1 MKKTSWLVFALF
13 VTALTACSEDVK
25 TPADIYKGQSAE
37 TIFQGGEAALAKG
50 SYKDAV
56 DRFEGLD
63 ALYPFSPYEEQ
74 AQLNIIYAY
83 YKTGDYAMSVAA
95 ADRYIHLYPRGAHVD
110 YAYYMKGIANT
121 TVNRGLGSG
130 IVELDISSRDL
141 GSAKEAFNDFAELLR
156 RYPDSPYAAAAR
168 SRMVYLRN
176 MLAQSEVNIA
186 QFYYDRRAYVA
197 AANRANVVVQ
207 DYQQAPA
214 VTQALALM
222 VRSYRKLDLEE
233 PASRAWQVLA
243 YNYPDS
249 KEYKDLIA
257 ESQKPH

>member
-1 MKKTSWLVFALF
+1 MKKQKWLILALAVLF
-13 VTALTACSEDVK
+13 LAACSEDVK

-37 TIFQGGEAALAKG
+37 TIFNGGEASLAKG
-50 SYKDAV
+50 SYQDAV

-74 AQLNIIYAY
+74 SQLNIIYAY
-83 YKTGDYAMSVAA
+83 YKTNDYAMSAAA
-95 ADRYIHLYPRGAHVD
+95 ADRFIHLYPRSPHVD

-130 IVELDISSRDL
+130 IVNLDISTRDL
-141 GSAKEAFNDFAELLR
+141 GSAKEAFNDFNQLVVG
-156 RYPDSPYAAAAR
+156 YPDSPYTPAAR
-168 SRMVYLRN
+168 SRMIYLRN
-176 MLAQSEVNIA
+176 TLARSELNIA

-197 AANRANVVVQ
+197 AANRANDVVK

-214 VTQALALM
+214 VIPALALM
-222 VRSYRKLDLEE
+222 VKSYRQLDLEE
-233 PASRAWQVLA
+233 PANKALQVLA

-249 KEYKDLIA
+249 PEYKALVANKKD
-257 ESQKPH
+257 

>member
-1 MKKTSWLVFALF
+1 MKKQPWLLF
-13 VTALTACSEDVK
+13 VLATALLTACSEDVK

-37 TIFQGGEAALAKG
+37 TIFKDGDASLAKG
-50 SYKDAV
+50 SYTDAV
-56 DRFEGLD
+56 SRFEGLD

-83 YKTGDYAMSVAA
+83 YKTGDYAMSAAA

-121 TVNRGLGSG
+121 TVNRGLGSNL
-130 IVELDISSRDL
+130 VQLDISSRDL
-141 GSAKEAFNDFAELLR
+141 GSAKEAFNDFGELVR
-156 RYPDSPYAAAAR
+156 RFPNSPYAAAAR

-197 AANRANVVVQ
+197 AANRANAVVQ

-214 VTQALALM
+214 VIQALALM
-222 VRSYRKLDLEE
+222 VKSYRQLDLNE
-233 PASRAWQVLA
+233 PANKALQVLA

-249 KEYKDLIA
+249 KEYKELVGK
-257 ESQKPH
+257 QKT